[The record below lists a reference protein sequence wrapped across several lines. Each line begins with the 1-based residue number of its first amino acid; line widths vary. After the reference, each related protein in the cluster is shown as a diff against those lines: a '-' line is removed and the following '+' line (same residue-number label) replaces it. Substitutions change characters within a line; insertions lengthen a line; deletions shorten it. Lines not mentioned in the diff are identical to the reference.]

1 MRYIPLATVLL
12 VACTFSHAFVVT
24 PPFRCSST
32 AGRGLLAPLAAS
44 TQENPN
50 DLELDRV
57 QHKFKDLQDEL
68 LEELAEQRRSN
79 AAAEDI
85 AATMLDLAA
94 DAVALQRY
102 KKMEELDAA
111 QEDLVHA
118 SGDRAAISDLKREA
132 HEAALS
138 AEREATMVEAMD
150 DNYEG
155 MERLREGSVAH
166 AARHLEHDAL
176 EREVEA
182 RFQELEASSKAEDA
196 EGAISELREYEV
208 RLRESAVEVR
218 QHKVVGDKSTI
229 EP

>member
-12 VACTFSHAFVVT
+12 AACTFSHAFVVT
-24 PPFRCSST
+24 PSFRCSST

-57 QHKFKDLQDEL
+57 QHKFKELQVEL
-68 LEELAEQRRSN
+68 LEELAEQRRSS

-102 KKMEELDAA
+102 KTMEELDAA

-118 SGDRAAISDLKREA
+118 AGDRAAISDLKREA

-138 AEREATMVEAMD
+138 AEREATMVEAID
-150 DNYEG
+150 NNYEDT
-155 MERLREGSVAH
+155 ERLREGSVAH

-176 EREVEA
+176 EKEVEA
-182 RFQELEASSKAEDA
+182 RFQASSKAEDA
-196 EGAISELREYEV
+196 EGAISELREYED

-218 QHKVVGDKSTI
+218 QHKVVGDKSTT